1 VFKIGAIDNV
11 LTGEK
16 RALAWDDY
24 YPLAQSLGFEGIELG
39 VGADY
44 DQTQL
49 WDKGGR
55 ARLLDL
61 SKETGVATPS
71 ICLHSYWHYSFANPD
86 PAIRERAGRI
96 AREAAEIAAE
106 LGARHIL
113 IPLTC
118 PEGVEIETAQARWIE
133 GVRGCAGAAAAC
145 GVVFDLENVG
155 QAFGNTP
162 AQIMAMVQA
171 IDSPAIKV
179 YYDPGNAVASGLDPQ
194 EGIETLGSYI
204 GQVHVKEIG
213 GKLLGEGRVPWPQ
226 LIPVLKQVGYE
237 GWLVLETHPTDDPK
251 AAAQANLNT
260 LRQLI

>member
-1 VFKIGAIDNV
+1 MYKIGTIDTV

-16 RALAWDDY
+16 RTLAWDSY

-49 WDKGGR
+49 WDKAGR
-55 ARLLDL
+55 ARLLNL
-61 SKETGVATPS
+61 SQQTGVATPS
-71 ICLHSYWHYSFANPD
+71 ICLHSYWRYSFADPD
-86 PAIRERAGRI
+86 PAVRDRAGRI

-118 PEGVEIETAQARWIE
+118 PEGVEAATAQARWIE
-133 GVRGCAGAAAAC
+133 GVGACAGAAEAC

-155 QAFGNTP
+155 RAFGNTP
-162 AQIMAMVQA
+162 QQILAMVEA
-171 IDSPAIKV
+171 IGSPAVAV
-179 YYDPGNAVASGLDPQ
+179 YYDPGNAVNTGLDPQ
-194 EGIETLGSYI
+194 QGIETLAGAI

-213 GKLLGEGRVPWPQ
+213 GKLLGQGRVPWPQ
-226 LIPVLKQVGYE
+226 LIATLKQVGYE
-237 GWLVLETHPTDDPK
+237 GWLVLETDPTDDPK
-251 AAAQANLNT
+251 AAALANLNT